1 MTEKTL
7 HRCRW
12 VDESDPIYVAYHDEE
27 WGVPVHEDRM
37 LFELLVLETF
47 QAGLSWRTVLHK
59 RENFRVAL
67 DGFDPARVAAY
78 DEAKLQALMA
88 DPGIIRNRKKLQAA
102 VVNARVFL
110 ELQAQW
116 GSFDAYLWSFTNGQ
130 VIRRTDGQ
138 HPARTELSDRVS
150 RDLKRRG
157 MAFVGSVTIYS
168 YLQAAGVVD
177 DHELECF
184 LYRGEKE

>member
-1 MTEKTL
+1 MERR
-7 HRCRW
+7 RCRW
-12 VDESDPIYVAYHDEE
+12 VNLKNPRYIRYHDEE
-27 WGVPVHEDRM
+27 WGRPHYDDGY

-59 RENFRVAL
+59 RENFRAAL

-177 DHELECF
+177 DHEPECF

>member
-1 MTEKTL
+1 MET
-7 HRCRW
+7 HRCRCRW
-12 VDESDPIYVAYHDEE
+12 VDESDPLYVAYHDEE
-27 WGVPVHEDRM
+27 WGVPVHEDRK

-59 RENFRVAL
+59 RENFRAAL

-78 DEAKLQALMA
+78 DEAKIQALMA
-88 DPGIIRNRKKLQAA
+88 DPGIIRNRAKLRAT

-116 GSFDAYLWSFTNGQ
+116 GSFDAYLWSFTNRQ

-177 DHELECF
+177 DHEPECF
-184 LYRGEKE
+184 LYRGEEE

>member
-59 RENFRVAL
+59 RENFRAAL
-67 DGFDPARVAAY
+67 DGFDPVRVAAY

-88 DPGIIRNRKKLQAA
+88 DPGIIRRPPWSTPGYFWSSRPSGAALTPTSGLLQ
-102 VVNARVFL
+102 
-110 ELQAQW
+110 
-116 GSFDAYLWSFTNGQ
+116 
-130 VIRRTDGQ
+130 TD
-138 HPARTELSDRVS
+138 R
-150 RDLKRRG
+150 
-157 MAFVGSVTIYS
+157 
-168 YLQAAGVVD
+168 
-177 DHELECF
+177 
-184 LYRGEKE
+184 